1 MSISCMFHKGTCFKL
16 NDPKIT
22 NNPHPIHRSEV
33 ILLQQRCYL
42 LKVDSCSVIVECAF
56 FRLFSEFVL
65 ASLLTLLT
73 AFGFLL
79 LYDLVAGSEAC
90 VLSRVAFGCD
100 RSKIFFFQ
108 QHAWMS
114 IDGSKE
120 TLKLAVRIT
129 NLWFIGIPSKSE
141 QVEMVIVDS
150 DGDEIHVV
158 CKQDQLKSWKANLK
172 ESSTYV
178 MHNFKVLKNDGQFRV
193 CNHPYKLAFTGVT
206 IVRQSDLDSLPF
218 RKFKFDDFSNVIA
231 GDFQTGLL
239 VDIIGVVDEVV
250 FRHVSSKNTR
260 VVFKIKD
267 LSDQVLSCTLWEN
280 YCLQFLAYLNDFED
294 ARPIVILLTHAR
306 IKEGQGSYPT
316 SMSNSLK
323 ASKLMI
329 NELVLEIEEFS
340 ERLFDSRIEVKSV
353 LAPPCQTSSQLSG
366 SSQLSSKDAF
376 LSRAEAKSICQIN
389 AISEGSH
396 AMSEIVFDARAR
408 VLLHMHPVVALED
421 TRALY

>member
-1 MSISCMFHKGTCFKL
+1 MARAP
-16 NDPKIT
+16 DKI
-22 NNPHPIHRSEV
+22 
-33 ILLQQRCYL
+33 
-42 LKVDSCSVIVECAF
+42 K
-56 FRLFSEFVL
+56 
-65 ASLLTLLT
+65 
-73 AFGFLL
+73 
-79 LYDLVAGSEAC
+79 
-90 VLSRVAFGCD
+90 
-100 RSKIFFFQ
+100 
-108 QHAWMS
+108 S

-250 FRHVSSKNTR
+250 FRH
-260 VVFKIKD
+260 
-267 LSDQVLSCTLWEN
+267 
-280 YCLQFLAYLNDFED
+280 FLAYLNDFED

-329 NELVLEIEEFS
+329 DELVLEIEEFS

-389 AISEGSH
+389 AISEV
-396 AMSEIVFDARAR
+396 M
-408 VLLHMHPVVALED
+408 LLFIFTVDLGN
-421 TRALY
+421 

>member
-1 MSISCMFHKGTCFKL
+1 MCT
-16 NDPKIT
+16 
-22 NNPHPIHRSEV
+22 
-33 ILLQQRCYL
+33 
-42 LKVDSCSVIVECAF
+42 
-56 FRLFSEFVL
+56 RLSSL
-65 ASLLTLLT
+65 ASHFESPYHKI
-73 AFGFLL
+73 FGFPL
-79 LYDLVAGSEAC
+79 LYDLVAGSEGNSFAAKLL
-90 VLSRVAFGCD
+90 VMARAPD
-100 RSKIFFFQ
+100 KIK
-108 QHAWMS
+108 S

-239 VDIIGVVDEVV
+239 VGRSTCNLRIYFDRQI
-250 FRHVSSKNTR
+250 
-260 VVFKIKD
+260 
-267 LSDQVLSCTLWEN
+267 DQVLSCTLWEN
-280 YCLQFLAYLNDFED
+280 YCLQFLAYLKDFED
-294 ARPIVILLTHAR
+294 VRPIVILLTHAR

-329 NELVLEIEEFS
+329 DELVLEIEEFS

-353 LAPPCQTSSQLSG
+353 LAPPGRTNSQLSG
-366 SSQLSSKDAF
+366 SSQLSSKNAF

-389 AISEGSH
+389 AILEV
-396 AMSEIVFDARAR
+396 M
-408 VLLHMHPVVALED
+408 LLFIFTVDLGN
-421 TRALY
+421 

>member
-1 MSISCMFHKGTCFKL
+1 MARAP
-16 NDPKIT
+16 DKI
-22 NNPHPIHRSEV
+22 
-33 ILLQQRCYL
+33 
-42 LKVDSCSVIVECAF
+42 K
-56 FRLFSEFVL
+56 
-65 ASLLTLLT
+65 
-73 AFGFLL
+73 
-79 LYDLVAGSEAC
+79 
-90 VLSRVAFGCD
+90 
-100 RSKIFFFQ
+100 
-108 QHAWMS
+108 S

-239 VDIIGVVDEVV
+239 
-250 FRHVSSKNTR
+250 
-260 VVFKIKD
+260 
-267 LSDQVLSCTLWEN
+267 
-280 YCLQFLAYLNDFED
+280 FLAYLNDFED

-329 NELVLEIEEFS
+329 DELVLEIEEFS

-389 AISEGSH
+389 AISEV
-396 AMSEIVFDARAR
+396 M
-408 VLLHMHPVVALED
+408 LLFIFTVDLGN
-421 TRALY
+421 

>member
-1 MSISCMFHKGTCFKL
+1 MARAP
-16 NDPKIT
+16 DKI
-22 NNPHPIHRSEV
+22 
-33 ILLQQRCYL
+33 
-42 LKVDSCSVIVECAF
+42 K
-56 FRLFSEFVL
+56 
-65 ASLLTLLT
+65 
-73 AFGFLL
+73 
-79 LYDLVAGSEAC
+79 
-90 VLSRVAFGCD
+90 
-100 RSKIFFFQ
+100 
-108 QHAWMS
+108 S

-250 FRHVSSKNTR
+250 
-260 VVFKIKD
+260 
-267 LSDQVLSCTLWEN
+267 DQVLSCTLWEN

-306 IKEGQGSYPT
+306 IKEGQGFLIQELR
-316 SMSNSLK
+316 SNQFWRLLAKPVHSFQDRVNYHRRMHFFQGLK
-323 ASKLMI
+323 QKAFAKLMPFQSM
-329 NELVLEIEEFS
+329 VLK
-340 ERLFDSRIEVKSV
+340 RD
-353 LAPPCQTSSQLSG
+353 
-366 SSQLSSKDAF
+366 D
-376 LSRAEAKSICQIN
+376 
-389 AISEGSH
+389 
-396 AMSEIVFDARAR
+396 
-408 VLLHMHPVVALED
+408 LHLGFTCYV
-421 TRALY
+421 